1 MKENHAMNLD
11 FRLIQQAKRAWLLL
25 AITVTSGLVGGILI
39 VLQARFL
46 SKVIAG
52 VHLNGWNLQ
61 MAEGTLYS
69 FLIVLVGRFLIVWI
83 GEGAA
88 GTIAVT
94 IKNYLRNN
102 LLEKIERLGPVYLTG
117 ERSGEITALLVQGL
131 DALDGYFSQFLPQL
145 LLAALVPVCI
155 LVSVFPLDWISALVL
170 LLTAPLLPI
179 FMILIGGAAEK
190 LTRKQ
195 WGALSRMSGHFLETL
210 QGLATLKALNQSEKS
225 GEKVR
230 SVSEQYRLTTL
241 KVLRVT
247 FLSSLALELV
257 STISVAVVAVQ
268 IGLRLLNGGIG
279 FEQALFILVVA
290 PDFYLPL
297 RQLGLRFHAAT
308 AGVSAARR
316 IFEVLDAE
324 EPDRNQTSL
333 PQLTHEWKNP
343 PSIELR
349 NVTARYPERGEA
361 ALSGITLVL
370 KAGSVTAL
378 VGRSGSGKSTLAS
391 LLLGFL
397 QPETGQVMVDEVD
410 LNSIKIK
417 DWRKRIAWVSQAPT
431 FFNGTLANN
440 LSMGMDTIE
449 DQQLWRALE
458 ICGLAGWI
466 KSLPNGLATRVGE
479 NGLRLSSGQAQRLA
493 LSRAFL
499 KPSGLIVLDEP
510 TAHLDVRGEDS
521 ILNAIQALC
530 QGRTVL
536 LIAHRLPTLR
546 LANHV
551 VVLDGGKI
559 VDEGKPEQL
568 LNESGHLC
576 RMVQVYSGQAK

>member
-1 MKENHAMNLD
+1 MNLD
-11 FRLIQQAKRAWLLL
+11 FRLIQQVKRAWLSLV
-25 AITVTSGLVGGILI
+25 ITMTSGLVGGILI

-52 VHLNGWNLQ
+52 VHLNGWNFQ
-61 MAEGTLYS
+61 MAEGTLS
-69 FLIVLVGRFLIVWI
+69 LFLMVLVGRFLIVWI
-83 GEGAA
+83 GEGSA
-88 GTIAVT
+88 GSIAVT
-94 IKNYLRNN
+94 IKNFLRQS

-145 LLAALVPVCI
+145 SLAALVPVCI
-155 LVSVFPLDWISALVL
+155 LVSVFPLDWISALVF

-195 WGALSRMSGHFLETL
+195 WGALSRMSAHFLEML
-210 QGLATLKALNQSEKS
+210 QGLATLKALNQSEKA

-268 IGLRLLNGGIG
+268 IGLRLLTGEIG

-316 IFEVLDAE
+316 IFEVLDVE
-324 EPDRNQTSL
+324 EPARQQISQ
-333 PQLTHEWKNP
+333 PQSGYRWKNP

-349 NVTARYPERGEA
+349 NVTAMYPERGEA
-361 ALSGITLVL
+361 ALSGINLML

-378 VGRSGSGKSTLAS
+378 VGRSGSGKSTMAS

-397 QPETGQVMVDEVD
+397 QPETGQVLVDGID
-410 LNSIKIK
+410 LNSIRITE
-417 DWRKRIAWVSQAPT
+417 WRKRIAWVSQAPIL
-431 FFNGTLANN
+431 FNGTLADN
-440 LSMGMDTIE
+440 LSMGVDTIA
-449 DQQLWRALE
+449 DQHLWQALE
-458 ICGLAGWI
+458 ISGLAGWV
-466 KSLPNGLATRVGE
+466 KSLPNGLATRVSE

-510 TAHLDVRGEDS
+510 TAHLDVSGEDS
-521 ILNAIQALC
+521 LLNAIQALC

-536 LIAHRLPTLR
+536 LIAHRLSTLR

-551 VVLDGGKI
+551 VVLEGGKI
-559 VDEGKPEQL
+559 VEEGKPEQL

-576 RMVQVYSGQAK
+576 QMVQIYSRQAK

>member
-1 MKENHAMNLD
+1 
-11 FRLIQQAKRAWLLL
+11 
-25 AITVTSGLVGGILI
+25 
-39 VLQARFL
+39 
-46 SKVIAG
+46 
-52 VHLNGWNLQ
+52 
-61 MAEGTLYS
+61 
-69 FLIVLVGRFLIVWI
+69 
-83 GEGAA
+83 
-88 GTIAVT
+88 
-94 IKNYLRNN
+94 
-102 LLEKIERLGPVYLTG
+102 
-117 ERSGEITALLVQGL
+117 
-131 DALDGYFSQFLPQL
+131 
-145 LLAALVPVCI
+145 
-155 LVSVFPLDWISALVL
+155 
-170 LLTAPLLPI
+170 
-179 FMILIGGAAEK
+179 
-190 LTRKQ
+190 
-195 WGALSRMSGHFLETL
+195 
-210 QGLATLKALNQSEKS
+210 
-225 GEKVR
+225 
-230 SVSEQYRLTTL
+230 L

-268 IGLRLLNGGIG
+268 IGLRLLTGGIG

-290 PDFYLPL
+290 TDFYLPL

-324 EPDRNQTSL
+324 EPDKNQISQ
-333 PQLTHEWKNP
+333 PQSEHEWKNP

-349 NVTARYPERGEA
+349 NVTAMYPERGEA
-361 ALSGITLVL
+361 ALSGINLLL

-397 QPETGQVMVDEVD
+397 QPETGQVLVDGVD
-410 LNSIKIK
+410 LNTIRITER
-417 DWRKRIAWVSQAPT
+417 RKRIAWVSQAPIL
-431 FFNGTLANN
+431 FNGTLADN
-440 LSMGMDTIE
+440 LSMGVDTIL
-449 DQQLWRALE
+449 DQHLWQALE
-458 ICGLAGWI
+458 ISGLAGWV

-510 TAHLDVRGEDS
+510 TAHLDVSGEDS
-521 ILNAIQALC
+521 LLNAIQALC

-536 LIAHRLPTLR
+536 LIAHRLSTLR

-551 VVLDGGKI
+551 VVLEGGKI
-559 VDEGKPEQL
+559 VEEGKPEQL

-576 RMVQVYSGQAK
+576 KMVQIYSGQAK